1 MNGGPVGVG
10 VIGAG
15 VISKQY
21 LENLIQFPDVAVRFV
36 ADLDTD
42 RARTQAEMFGVPAS
56 GTVAELLEQ
65 PDIDIVVNL
74 TIPAAHVEVGLQ
86 ILESGKH
93 VWSEKP
99 LALDRASG
107 RALLEEA
114 DRRGLRVASAPDTVL
129 GAGVQTGLRAI
140 AAGEIGTP
148 LTALTIM
155 HSSGPESWHPNP
167 EFLFDVGGGP
177 LFDMGP
183 YYLTTLVHIFGPVRR
198 VSATSSTSRGTR
210 VIGSGPRVGTEFPVN
225 VPTAHSALIEF
236 ESGGSAVALFSFEA
250 HLTRTGV
257 VEVNGVTGALAMPDP
272 NQFTGSSRLWRNGGE
287 ASTEIEA
294 VGSTFGRGSGV
305 LDLARAV
312 RSNSPERAPGE
323 LAFHV
328 LDVMASI
335 SEAAQSG
342 AAVEVES
349 TAVRPEPL
357 AAEWDPSASTL

>member
-1 MNGGPVGVG
+1 VTGGPVGVG
-10 VIGAG
+10 IIGAG
-15 VISKQY
+15 VISTQY
-21 LENLIQFPDVAVRFV
+21 LENLTKFPDVAVRFI

-42 RARTQAEMFGVPAS
+42 RARTQAQAFGVPAS
-56 GTVAELLEQ
+56 GTVAELLERS
-65 PDIDIVVNL
+65 DIEIVVNL

-86 ILESGKH
+86 ILRAGKH

-99 LALDRASG
+99 IALDRESG

-114 DRRGLRVASAPDTVL
+114 DRLGLRVATAPDTVL

-140 AAGEIGTP
+140 AAGEIGAP

-167 EFLFDVGGGP
+167 EFLFDLGAGP

-198 VSATSSTSRGTR
+198 VSATSSKSRATR
-210 VIGSGPRVGTEFPVN
+210 VIGSGPRQGTEFPVN

-236 ESGGSAVALFSFEA
+236 EGGASAVALFSFEA
-250 HLTRTGV
+250 HLARTGV
-257 VEVNGVTGALAMPDP
+257 VEVTGVTGTLSLPDP
-272 NQFTGSSRLWRNGGE
+272 NHFVGPSQLWRNGGDT
-287 ASTEIEA
+287 TEIEA

-305 LDLARAV
+305 LDLARAI
-312 RSNSPERAPGE
+312 RSGSPERAPGE

-328 LDVMASI
+328 LDVMVAI
-335 SEAAQSG
+335 SEAARSG
-342 AAVEVES
+342 AVVEVES
-349 TAVRPEPL
+349 TVDQPETLP
-357 AAEWDPSASTL
+357 ADWDPSAATL